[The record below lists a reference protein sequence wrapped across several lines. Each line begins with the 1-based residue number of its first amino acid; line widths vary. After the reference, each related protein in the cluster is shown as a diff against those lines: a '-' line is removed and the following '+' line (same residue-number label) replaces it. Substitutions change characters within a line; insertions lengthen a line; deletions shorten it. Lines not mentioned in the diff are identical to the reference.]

1 MERLETFNVEPIL
14 KSVRDGER
22 GGGRLRNFAE
32 NGIRCASCGIEGEFF
47 ASERYPGQNPHLNL
61 YAMRDG
67 DEVLMTRDHIIPKS
81 KGGANHI
88 DNYQPMCAPC
98 NQRKDDTLTEEHRR
112 MGVKKGEA

>member
-1 MERLETFNVEPIL
+1 MERLSIHGVEPIL

-32 NGIRCASCGIEGEFF
+32 NGIRCVSCGIEGEFF

-81 KGGANHI
+81 KGGANCVE
-88 DNYQPMCAPC
+88 NYQPMCARC
-98 NQRKDDTLTEEHRR
+98 NQEKGDTCTAEDKKR
-112 MGVKKGEA
+112 GVTKAEA